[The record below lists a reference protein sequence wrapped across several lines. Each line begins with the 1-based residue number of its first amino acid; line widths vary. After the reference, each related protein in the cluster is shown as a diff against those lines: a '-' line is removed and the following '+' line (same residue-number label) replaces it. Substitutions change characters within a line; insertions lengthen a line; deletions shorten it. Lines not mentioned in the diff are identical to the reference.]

1 MKLIRNLSVVLAAV
15 ILTGLLR
22 RPFDDRLAAN
32 MQERN
37 LLPPPIE
44 LDTREEL
51 GQTALAIALGGL
63 RPLAA
68 TMLNIQAHGYWEEQ
82 DWYEL
87 ERSYVTIV
95 ALQPRVRYY
104 WDTGSWHLYSN
115 AYADYADKPGLSEG
129 RRKRKQKEFFERG
142 IAFLERGVQQNP
154 QDWRL
159 CRLLGNALS
168 GNWRP
173 QNLERA
179 VECFAQGH
187 AASGAP
193 QLQRSHVYCL
203 SRIPGRKTEAWD
215 ACREMW
221 ANEGNR
227 RYNTPQ
233 TIFFALQ
240 SWAGETTYGMEEI
253 LGSRRHAA
261 QKLTDYWFRQV
272 EGFPM
277 DGVEEMIRQL
287 CEEFKVPSH
296 LHPLTFPPGKTF
308 DHDPYTRKPYP
319 PHPITGEP
327 RTRTWRS
334 IWMNRPRD
342 GYWAF
347 LRSAEATP

>member
-154 QDWRL
+154 QDYI
-159 CRLLGNALS
+159 
-168 GNWRP
+168 
-173 QNLERA
+173 LEYH
-179 VECFAQGH
+179 E
-187 AASGAP
+187 
-193 QLQRSHVYCL
+193 
-203 SRIPGRKTEAWD
+203 D
-215 ACREMW
+215 
-221 ANEGNR
+221 
-227 RYNTPQ
+227 
-233 TIFFALQ
+233 
-240 SWAGETTYGMEEI
+240 GETWWG
-253 LGSRRHAA
+253 
-261 QKLTDYWFRQV
+261 
-272 EGFPM
+272 
-277 DGVEEMIRQL
+277 
-287 CEEFKVPSH
+287 
-296 LHPLTFPPGKTF
+296 
-308 DHDPYTRKPYP
+308 
-319 PHPITGEP
+319 
-327 RTRTWRS
+327 
-334 IWMNRPRD
+334 
-342 GYWAF
+342 
-347 LRSAEATP
+347 